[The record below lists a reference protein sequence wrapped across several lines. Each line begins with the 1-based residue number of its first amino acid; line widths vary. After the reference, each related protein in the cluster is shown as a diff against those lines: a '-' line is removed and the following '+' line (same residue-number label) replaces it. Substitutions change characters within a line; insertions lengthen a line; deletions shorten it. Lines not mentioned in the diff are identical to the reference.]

1 MKHKTEIGLFCVLP
15 CALLAGGTALA
26 TGATPQMNDIAL
38 FGLVPLLWVFVPLM
52 ALSAIAVFL
61 AHFEHSVP
69 NWAAWTAITA
79 SALLTILLFAA
90 LHARSG
96 VMCTAP
102 VCPESQ
108 TVSVQDPALIAPL
121 GTRTDPP
128 RSVPDDPG
136 QTVALDRR
144 VSSALYFSTVTF
156 TTLGYGDFQPV
167 PRLRLI
173 AGFQALMGYLF
184 LGLLVGSAIDYL
196 TQRKT
201 PPGGGVRKTEDQ
213 SRN

>member
-15 CALLAGGTALA
+15 CVLLAGGTALA
-26 TGATPQMNDIAL
+26 SGARPQMSDISL
-38 FGLVPLLWVFVPLM
+38 FGVVPLLWVFAPLM

-61 AHFEHSVP
+61 ARFEHSVP

-79 SALLTILLFAA
+79 SALLTIMLFAA
-90 LHARSG
+90 IHARSG

-102 VCPESQ
+102 VCPDAKE
-108 TVSVQDPALIAPL
+108 VAVDAPVLVAPL
-121 GTRTDPP
+121 GQPADIVQ
-128 RSVPDDPG
+128 SVPEAG
-136 QTVALDRR
+136 SATIALDRR
-144 VSSALYFSTVTF
+144 YSSALYFSAVTF

-196 TQRKT
+196 AQRKT
-201 PPGGGVRKTEDQ
+201 PPGGGVKKSQ
-213 SRN
+213 SWYL